1 MYIVQE
7 VCVLLKAVF
16 HTTSSAYIKQGISV
30 VPKDTGLYSELNTSG
45 MSFMNKLNK
54 VGSPMCL
61 STAVRSPSRVVYDMD
76 Y

>member
-1 MYIVQE
+1 M
-7 VCVLLKAVF
+7 
-16 HTTSSAYIKQGISV
+16 SV